1 MYSRGY
7 ACHLAVLV
15 VILLYPGT
23 VLGTLRKTATGSNH
37 NGVGASRRGL
47 FDDIFQQMHTLQE
60 GVEKLGIGKLEVT
73 KITFFFEGVSRFS
86 SRYPLGAFL

>member
-23 VLGTLRKTATGSNH
+23 LNGTLKKTATGH
-37 NGVGASRRGL
+37 ARDATGHALNGVGASRRGL

-73 KITFFFEGVSRFS
+73 IIILLF
-86 SRYPLGAFL
+86 